1 MKKIDQKQFSAII
14 ERTLLDAGKEIN
26 GVDFASQTADIIN
39 NEQDFSVLLDF
50 VKGKAMPSLLDK
62 REVRLKYTLLAS
74 LQDALSNMQANNDV
88 LSNDLIE
95 IFEKDCKK
103 AFLNEQLNF
112 AMTQFCVAF
121 YQYKEL
127 KKKYPLVLK
136 GFEK

>member
-95 IFEKDCKK
+95 IFEEDCKK

>member
-1 MKKIDQKQFSAII
+1 MKKIDQKQFSEII

-95 IFEKDCKK
+95 IFEEDCKK